1 MIFVTLRWIVSM
13 ALTLAEE
20 PRLVITPAQP
30 EYTAAVGNPLAFTCK
45 AEVPDPTL
53 ITDLKWISPEGLE
66 IGVGDSDGG
75 LIYERIF
82 TEDATEDDGDNGDT
96 PRRQLF
102 FSSVQESD
110 SGNYT
115 CRATYT
121 SSQTL
126 SASVKLSTRV
136 PIKWIDVP
144 AEQHA
149 TLGEE
154 YKVRC
159 IVNANPAPQVR
170 WLKDGVAISK
180 RWRHSHQSRV
190 KETFESK
197 YLPQSDGILIR
208 NVSREDAGIFTCRAS
223 VELTGDL
230 SEKKI
235 ILKIIV
241 PPKFKNVI
249 EDIEAIEDMSAR
261 LDCEAEGEPTPTYEF
276 IDANGEPIIG
286 RPGFVI
292 NPNTGILV
300 IEEVKREN
308 AGEYKCRA
316 SNDGGTI
323 EAVSRLRVIT
333 KPTIVSFINATG
345 VQNKDI
351 TIECIARGDPLPEI
365 VFLKEGS
372 DNTYKIGVNTLDPRV
387 SVEASI
393 GGSGIGGEPD
403 SAVAR
408 LSISGATRS
417 DDGLYKCY
425 AENSGGIAERMGHIT
440 VEFRPN
446 FDDTPMKEMWTWSQ
460 RPVNLTCRAS
470 SIPNATINWWNSRYN
485 ALIDENDP
493 RYRIY
498 NKDGESTL
506 LVTPEDD
513 SFYGEYRCL
522 AENKHGKAEHL
533 ITLKQAHVPQP
544 PTQATFQTV
553 TATTITFKI
562 FGPQN
567 TGGRELTSYAVQY
580 RKQNEEWTDENPS
593 KEWPIES
600 PYILENLEPQ
610 TAYVFRFFA
619 RNPVGFSTYGAQ
631 TQYMMPKRAAPE
643 KPKILA
649 TPTGGIVHSAY
660 SQKYDLAWRI
670 MPDNGLPI
678 DNFQIVY
685 FPARNSTVGSYWT
698 EAGPSIRKEVG
709 PGVVSFE
716 IKNLKPDTFYK
727 VEIRA
732 HNAIGFSE
740 PTDIIVKTAKDPSRK
755 TTKSSAISTTS
766 ATTVGT
772 IGSIEATEQQ
782 SMDYLSGSNIVA
794 LAVVVAVLIIFI
806 IVDTTCCLTKRVGA
820 IAWIYTR
827 TCGKSNHEKI
837 SEENNGTD
845 KSPLQNELEER
856 ETAPM
861 INGNNEKKAPV
872 SNSVESFP
880 DMKKSAS
887 KTSVAKDS
895 IV

>member
-1 MIFVTLRWIVSM
+1 MKLDLPTMKWRALTLLAFVYFQV
-13 ALTLAEE
+13 TLAEE

-66 IGVGDSDGG
+66 IGVGD
-75 LIYERIF
+75 RIF

-180 RWRHSHQSRV
+180 
-190 KETFESK
+190 KTFESQ

-235 ILKIIV
+235 TLKIIV

-249 EDIEAIEDMSAR
+249 EDIESLEDMSAR
-261 LDCEAEGEPTPTYEF
+261 LDCEAEGEPTPTYELF
-276 IDANGEPIIG
+276 DAKGEPIIG

-316 SNDGGTI
+316 LNDGGTI
-323 EAVSRLRVIT
+323 EAVRRLRVIT

-345 VQNKDI
+345 VENKNI

-365 VFLKEGS
+365 VFIKVGS
-372 DNTYKIGVNTLDPRV
+372 DNTYKTGVNTLDPRV
-387 SVEASI
+387 SVEASND
-393 GGSGIGGEPD
+393 GSGIGGEPD
-403 SAVAR
+403 SAVAK
-408 LSISGATRS
+408 LSISSATRS

-425 AENSGGIAERMGHIT
+425 AKNSEGTAERTGHIT
-440 VEFRPN
+440 VEFPPKFEN
-446 FDDTPMKEMWTWSQ
+446 TTKKEMWTWSQ
-460 RPVNLTCRAS
+460 RPVNLTCRVS
-470 SIPNATINWWNSRYN
+470 SIPNATIYWWSSHYETD
-485 ALIDENDP
+485 IEENDP
-493 RYRIY
+493 RIY
-498 NKDGESTL
+498 INSDGESTL

-522 AENKHGKAEHL
+522 AKNKHGKVKHS
-533 ITLKQAHVPQP
+533 IVLKRAHVPQP
-544 PTQATFQTV
+544 PTRVIFQTLETV
-553 TATTITFKI
+553 TALTITFEI
-562 FGPQN
+562 IGPQDN
-567 TGGRELTSYAVQY
+567 GGIKLISYAVQF
-580 RKQNEEWTDENPS
+580 RKQNEEWTDEKPS
-593 KEWPIES
+593 IEWTIGS
-600 PYILENLEPQ
+600 PYILKNLESK
-610 TAYVFRFFA
+610 TDYSFRFSA
-619 RNPVGFSTYGAQ
+619 RNSVGISTYGEETYIMAE
-631 TQYMMPKRAAPE
+631 RAAPE
-643 KPKILA
+643 KPKIIA
-649 TPTGGIVHSAY
+649 TPTGDLVHSQY
-660 SQKYDLAWRI
+660 SEKYNLTWTI
-670 MPDNGLPI
+670 MPDNGVPI
-678 DNFQIVY
+678 NKFQIVY
-685 FPARNSTVGSYWT
+685 FQDRNSTVGSNWT
-698 EAGPSIRKEVG
+698 EAEPSIRKDVG
-709 PGVVSFE
+709 PKNVSFE

-740 PTDIIVKTAKDPSRK
+740 PTGIIVKTAKDVQI
-755 TTKSSAISTTS
+755 T
-766 ATTVGT
+766 
-772 IGSIEATEQQ
+772 
-782 SMDYLSGSNIVA
+782 
-794 LAVVVAVLIIFI
+794 
-806 IVDTTCCLTKRVGA
+806 
-820 IAWIYTR
+820 
-827 TCGKSNHEKI
+827 
-837 SEENNGTD
+837 
-845 KSPLQNELEER
+845 
-856 ETAPM
+856 
-861 INGNNEKKAPV
+861 
-872 SNSVESFP
+872 
-880 DMKKSAS
+880 
-887 KTSVAKDS
+887 
-895 IV
+895 